1 MGFLMRKSQEFFSL
15 VRALANEGR
24 GVAAIEF
31 AMIVPV
37 LAAGIVN
44 AADIAIYLIDR
55 LQVENATEMGV
66 QAAWQT
72 CDLMHIPATTN
83 CSGLN
88 SAVTAAVQ
96 RTTLGTHITLR
107 SGSPAE
113 GYYCVSSSGSLQYVS
128 SVSTKPTDCSAA
140 GTPSN
145 LPADYIKVET
155 TYSYA
160 PLFPGL
166 SVAGLFTTPITRTAW
181 MRMG

>member
-1 MGFLMRKSQEFFSL
+1 MGFLMRKSRKFFSL
-15 VRALANEGR
+15 IGALAGNKR

-31 AMIVPV
+31 TLIVPV

-44 AADIAIYLIDR
+44 ATDIAIYLIDR
-55 LQVENATEMGV
+55 LQIENATEMGA

-72 CDLMHIPATTN
+72 CDLTHIPATTN
-83 CSGLN
+83 CPNLN

-96 RTTLGTHITLR
+96 RTTLGSHIALR
-107 SGSPAE
+107 SGSPSE
-113 GYYCVSSSGSLQYVS
+113 GYYCVNSSGSLQRVS
-128 SVSTKPTDCSAA
+128 SVSQKPADCSAA
-140 GTPSN
+140 GTPAN
-145 LPADYIKVET
+145 LPADYIKIDT

-166 SVAGLFTTPITRTAW
+166 SVGGLFDTPITRTAW